1 MPMLPLNLEF
11 AGAVAETV
19 AVDSQLV
26 EHGQEKIR
34 HWGMRR
40 RHNVTI
46 TLKLA

>member
-1 MPMLPLNLEF
+1 MLPLNLEF
-11 AGAVAETV
+11 AGAVAETVTV

-46 TLKLA
+46 ALKLA